1 MDSNSIITVFTLSFL
16 ILLSAY
22 FSATEIA
29 FSALNRIRMK
39 NMSENGSKRA
49 ALVLK
54 LYGNYDKLLS
64 TILVGNNVVNLTVA
78 SISTVLFIEHF
89 GNIGAMLSTVVIT
102 VVVLVFAEVTPKSLA
117 KESPEKFALFSAP
130 LLYCLMVILTPVN
143 FVFAQWK
150 KFLIVIFKTSAN
162 DKAITEQEL
171 LSIVEEAE
179 HEGAIDEEDK
189 QLINNAIE
197 FNDLQAYDILTPR
210 MSIRGISKDA
220 TVDNL
225 ADLFL
230 ESGFTRI
237 PVYENSID
245 NIIGIVHLRDFLEH
259 VLKNKENF
267 DSIITPAVFVA
278 PSIKINELFK
288 MLQKEKIHIVI
299 VTDEY
304 GGTAGIA
311 TMEDI
316 LEELV
321 GEIWDESDE
330 IIEEFISLGDN
341 KYKIICAAEIDK
353 MLEFFNLKDEVDS
366 STVSG
371 WIMDM
376 LGKIP
381 EEDDSFVYKN
391 LNVTVH
397 KTGHRKAL
405 ECIISVNHDLDNV
418 KKNSCRATQGRFELK
433 SLS

>member
-1 MDSNSIITVFTLSFL
+1 MAES
-16 ILLSAY
+16 
-22 FSATEIA
+22 
-29 FSALNRIRMK
+29 
-39 NMSENGSKRA
+39 GSKGA
-49 ALVLK
+49 TLVLK

-64 TILVGNNVVNLTVA
+64 TILVGNNVTNIASA
-78 SISTVLFIEHF
+78 SISAALFIRYF
-89 GNIGAMLSTVVIT
+89 GEIGAMLSTVIVTI
-102 VVVLVFAEVTPKSLA
+102 VVLVFADVTPKSLA

-130 LLYCLMVILTPVN
+130 LLNGFMFVLTPVN
-143 FVFAQWK
+143 YLFVKWK
-150 KFLIVIFKTSAN
+150 KFLIKILKTSSN
-162 DKAITEQEL
+162 DAAITEEEL

-197 FNDLQAYDILTPR
+197 YNDLQAHDILTAR
-210 MSIRGISKDA
+210 MSIQGISRDA
-220 TVDNL
+220 SVEKL
-225 ADLFL
+225 ANVFL

-245 NIIGIVHLRDFLEH
+245 NIIGIVRLRDFLGH
-259 VLKNKENF
+259 VLKKKESF
-267 DSIITPAVFVA
+267 ECIITPAVFVA
-278 PSIKINELFK
+278 PSIKINDLFK
-288 MLQKEKIHIVI
+288 KLQQDKIHMVV

-304 GGTAGIA
+304 GGTAGII

-330 IIEEFISLGDN
+330 IVEEFISLGN
-341 KYKIICAAEIDK
+341 NQYKIMCAAEIDK
-353 MLEFFNLKDEVDS
+353 MFEYFKIKDEVAS

-381 EEDDSFVYKN
+381 EENDSFVYKN

-405 ECIISVNHDLDNV
+405 ECIISVI
-418 KKNSCRATQGRFELK
+418 
-433 SLS
+433 

>member
-1 MDSNSIITVFTLSFL
+1 
-16 ILLSAY
+16 
-22 FSATEIA
+22 
-29 FSALNRIRMK
+29 MK
-39 NMSENGSKRA
+39 NMAEGGSKRA
-49 ALVLK
+49 ALVLR

-64 TILVGNNVVNLTVA
+64 TILVGNNVANLSAA
-78 SISTVLFIEHF
+78 SISAVLFIRYF
-89 GNIGAMLSTVVIT
+89 GEIGAMLSTVVVTI
-102 VVVLVFAEVTPKSLA
+102 VVLVFADVTPKSLA

-130 LLYCLMVILTPVN
+130 LLHCLMYALTPVN
-143 FVFAQWK
+143 YVFLKWK
-150 KFLIVIFKTSAN
+150 KFLIVVFKTSTN
-162 DKAITEQEL
+162 DAAITEEEL

-197 FNDLQAYDILTPR
+197 YNDLQAHDILTAR
-210 MSIRGISKDA
+210 MSIQGISRDA
-220 TVDNL
+220 TVENL
-225 ADLFL
+225 ANVFL

-245 NIIGIVHLRDFLEH
+245 NIIGIIRLRDFLEH
-259 VLKNKENF
+259 VLKGKESF
-267 DSIITPAVFVA
+267 ESIITPAVFVA
-278 PSIKINELFK
+278 PSIKINDLFK
-288 MLQKEKIHIVI
+288 MLQKEKIHMVV

-304 GGTAGIA
+304 GGTAGIV

-330 IIEEFISLGDN
+330 IVEEFISLGDN
-341 KYKIICAAEIDK
+341 QYKIICAAEIDK
-353 MLEFFNLKDEVDS
+353 MFEFFKIKDEVDS

-381 EEDDSFVYKN
+381 EENDSFVYKD

-405 ECIISVNHDLDNV
+405 ECIISVSPEINEECQASQRKYEL
-418 KKNSCRATQGRFELK
+418 KNS
-433 SLS
+433 